1 MTNPVLDTLAEIA
14 RNERK
19 AAVRDGDYGWAIF
32 TAIVESWA
40 TNASQATP

>member
-14 RNERK
+14 RSERK
-19 AAVRDGDYGWAIF
+19 AAVRSGDYGWAIV

-40 TNASQATP
+40 ANASRSAT